1 MKISVFYSNRKSDAY
16 AYTQRIKG
24 ILRPLNV
31 EVLICPRGCTDN
43 KIYELVNVCDIVLAI
58 GGDGTI
64 IRYSKIACRFN
75 KPILGINSG
84 RLGFLAGMEKNE
96 TEKLKNLVSGDYKII
111 KRMLICAKVGEKQV
125 ETLALNDIVVSRG
138 SYSAV
143 MDFKV
148 CRFGRVLFTYRSDGV
163 IMSTPTGSTAYSL
176 SAGGPIVEPG
186 VNCIILTPICP
197 HSLSSRPLVLDA
209 GEEIEIQFAPRYKS
223 ETFVTCDGRVISK
236 FKTPGCLKV
245 RRSEMYVSTIVF
257 PKEDFYENVDRK
269 LIGKDL

>member
-1 MKISVFYSNRKSDAY
+1 MKISVFYSNRKPDAY
-16 AYTQRIKG
+16 AYAQKIKS
-24 ILRPLNV
+24 ILGPLNA
-31 EVLICPRGCTDN
+31 EVLVCPRRCTDN
-43 KIYELVNVCDIVLAI
+43 KIHELVNVCDIMLAI

-64 IRYSKIACRFN
+64 IRYSKLACKLD

-111 KRMLICAKVGEKQV
+111 KRMLISARVGEKQV
-125 ETLALNDIVVSRG
+125 EILALNDIVVSRG
-138 SYSAV
+138 SYSAI
-143 MDFKV
+143 MDFKI

-176 SAGGPIVEPG
+176 SAGGPIVEPS
-186 VNCIILTPICP
+186 VNCVILTPICP
-197 HSLSSRPLVLDA
+197 HSLSSRPLVLNAD
-209 GEEIEIQFAPRYKS
+209 EEIEVQFVPRYKS
-223 ETFVTCDGRVISK
+223 ETFITCDGRFISK
-236 FKTPGCLKV
+236 SKTSGCLKV
-245 RRSEMYVSTIVF
+245 RRSEMCVSTIVF